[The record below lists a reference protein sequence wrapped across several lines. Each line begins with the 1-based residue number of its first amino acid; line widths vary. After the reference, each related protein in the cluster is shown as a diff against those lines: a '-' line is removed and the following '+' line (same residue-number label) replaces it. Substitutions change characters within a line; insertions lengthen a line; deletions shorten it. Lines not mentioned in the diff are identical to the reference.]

1 VRTYTEPDGCDSYHP
16 ADSEARP
23 PAQLQFDRGRVRAR
37 TLYFSNSELW
47 LATCFHEPSRLT
59 KVSVDRIVRTLCSP

>member
-16 ADSEARP
+16 ADSEAMPR
-23 PAQLQFDRGRVRAR
+23 ATLQSMEGRAGA
-37 TLYFSNSELW
+37 LYFSNSELW
-47 LATCFHEPSRLT
+47 LATCFHKPSRLT